1 MNELAVFNN
10 EEFGQVRTMMIDGE
24 PWFVGKDVAI
34 ALGYKD
40 TDQALR
46 KHIDSEDKL
55 TRQFNGSG
63 QNREMTIINESG
75 LYSLVMS
82 SKLPSAKDFKRWV
95 TSEILPAI
103 RKTGKYCYTQP
114 ELSAEQTIKCA
125 EIISRCNKYNIGYV
139 LHILKD
145 IYPNIESVMF
155 NEIVVDKQS
164 ISLKGCDIPFDFRTF
179 SNMLD
184 EQSFSLAQFASMIG
198 SSPSSVSNWKN
209 GKVKPCTNYR
219 NLICEVLG
227 EQPGYFDKNPRRT
240 RRTQCIK

>member
-1 MNELAVFNN
+1 
-10 EEFGQVRTMMIDGE
+10 MMGGVISDPMG
-24 PWFVGKDVAI
+24 
-34 ALGYKD
+34 
-40 TDQALR
+40 
-46 KHIDSEDKL
+46 
-55 TRQFNGSG
+55 
-63 QNREMTIINESG
+63 REQHPTIINESG

-95 TSEILPAI
+95 TSEILPTI

-145 IYPNIESVMF
+145 IYPNIESVMC

-179 SNMLD
+179 SDMLD
-184 EQSFSLAQFASMIG
+184 EQCFSLAQFALMIG
-198 SSPSSVSNWKN
+198 SAPSSVSNWKN
-209 GKVKPCTNYR
+209 GKAKPCTNYR
-219 NLICEVLG
+219 NLICEVFG
-227 EQPGYFDKNPRRT
+227 KKPGYFDRKPKRVRNIR
-240 RRTQCIK
+240 CIE